1 MKIKDFLVKIK
12 RKAFATY
19 EYNESFDNIK
29 SQIESIGKAYENTS
43 QSNKYIIDFLD
54 ETNNRIESLK
64 SEILNSIHH
73 ESNLVKHHLQVNDN
87 NLEELKST
95 LSSNKMVLNSIS
107 KITKEMAIKKPKIL
121 FLVNNINA
129 WHAIDGLVVEL
140 NNIANTE
147 VIVASINKK
156 FPGQSDYEG
165 ESDVHAF
172 LLEKGVHHIRLGMQ
186 DSYQALDILI
196 SISPDV
202 IFRQSQWDADYPPAL
217 TSENLNFTK
226 LAIVPYEIS
235 NIIKNANYTGDIKDS
250 AVDSPY
256 HRRSWRTYC
265 SSEYVKHNAIA
276 NGSMDGRQF
285 MVVGHPKIEYLL
297 SVKPLWPFKSGGNK
311 KVLWSP
317 HHSITKGWSDFGMFP
332 WIWRDMLSLAQTMK
346 EIDFVFCP
354 HPALVTQLSGD
365 MSPIP
370 DGEYEEFITTWDN
383 LSNCSSYYG
392 AEYAEIASASDLVIT
407 DGISML
413 MECQFLQ
420 KDIIFMEREGHSEF
434 NNIGKILSSGF
445 YTEKDVTSMKESIVK
460 YFSGE
465 LPSLREK
472 QIENIEKL
480 FPTRGAAI
488 NIAKDIISSL
498 NN

>member
-1 MKIKDFLVKIK
+1 MKIKDFLFRIK
-12 RKAFATY
+12 KKAFATY
-19 EYNESFDNIK
+19 EYNERFNKIE
-29 SQIESIGKAYENTS
+29 SQIFNMSKSNEQIVALLDNTNS
-43 QSNKYIIDFLD
+43 
-54 ETNNRIESLK
+54 RIENLQ
-64 SEILNSIHH
+64 SELLNAMHH
-73 ESNLVKHHLQVNDN
+73 ESSSVKSNFQVSVGK
-87 NLEELKST
+87 LEELQST
-95 LSSNKMVLNSIS
+95 LTSNKMVLNSIS
-107 KITKEMAIKKPKIL
+107 KNTKEITIKKPKIL
-121 FLVNNINA
+121 FLVNNLNA
-129 WHAIDGLVVEL
+129 WHAIAGLVDEL
-140 NNIANTE
+140 KKTDHIE

-156 FPGQSDYEG
+156 FPGQSTYEG

-172 LLEKGVHHIRLGMQ
+172 LLEQRVHHIRLGMQ

-226 LAIVPYEIS
+226 LAIVPYGIS

-265 SSEYVKHNAIA
+265 SSEYVKLNAIA

-297 SVKPLWPFKSGGNK
+297 SVKPLWPFSGNGSK
-311 KVLWSP
+311 KILWSP

-354 HPALVTQLSGD
+354 HPALVTQLTGE

-370 DGEYEEFITTWDN
+370 DGEYEEFITTWDS
-383 LSNCSSYYG
+383 LSNCHSYYG

-445 YTEKDVTSMKESIVK
+445 YTEKDVSGMKEMIVK

-465 LPSLREK
+465 LPSLRK
-472 QIENIEKL
+472 NQIENVEKL
-480 FPTRGAAI
+480 FPTRDSAI
-488 NIAKDIISSL
+488 NIAKDIISSIK
-498 NN
+498 NP